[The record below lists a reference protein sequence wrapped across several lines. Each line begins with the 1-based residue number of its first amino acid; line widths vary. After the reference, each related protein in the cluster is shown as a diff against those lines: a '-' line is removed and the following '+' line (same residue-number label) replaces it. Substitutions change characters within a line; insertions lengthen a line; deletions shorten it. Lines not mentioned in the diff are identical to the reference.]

1 VILRNALD
9 DCDDPFVLRA
19 AELFFRTQKLT
30 LHEGSLVA
38 ADEETIAGSSKQP
51 VSPLVSMLGLPSAA
65 EIAVLSADNATSYWQ
80 RSDQFDMALD
90 LTAGRLGLAA
100 LGVVAERWVSHLLGV
115 QVTIEPLIE
124 ARDVAFTW
132 YVGLDAEAT
141 RLGDELWKG
150 NELADADRRR
160 VVGLY
165 RLTFADRAEVL
176 DELRDEP
183 VYIIAAMTADRALRL
198 KPQNLVTGLPIRCLE
213 AVS

>member
-1 VILRNALD
+1 
-9 DCDDPFVLRA
+9 
-19 AELFFRTQKLT
+19 
-30 LHEGSLVA
+30 
-38 ADEETIAGSSKQP
+38 
-51 VSPLVSMLGLPSAA
+51 MLGLPSAA

-141 RLGDELWKG
+141 RLGDALWKG
-150 NELADADRRR
+150 DDLADADRRR

-165 RLTFADRAEVL
+165 RLTFADRVEVL

-198 KPQNLVTGLPIRCLE
+198 KPQNLVTGLPIRRLE